1 MADINNGYL
10 KKLEKYSFTRSERL
24 KNMITNSLDN
34 NALIGMLK
42 YKVAHAWDKSK
53 EKRIEVIGKSVEGL
67 ASNPKFADIK
77 NARFLNPDFLM
88 NLTDSQLGNIATYL
102 SKCHSLS
109 KTYESKFINRTTPL
123 SPHEVGTK
131 KNYESAINCYKQTI
145 MGLEKNITSLET
157 LKVYG
162 MGELEQ
168 NMEDAGLGERETRDL
183 DVIRALEFTGTTLKK
198 QLNPTTNKEEWV
210 VDEEQTKLNQNGL
223 PLDTNTLNLQFFKLD
238 KNQVNQF
245 CENYLNVPY
254 ERRGG
259 IITPEGIFRLY
270 LEESKPQMKGFS
282 RSERQDINQ
291 SFEEASKIY
300 STNSPEWQ
308 RFCASSDQVARLD
321 ATKSALID
329 LFKGEIEPG
338 KTQVVPKSVQQEIES
353 NNLVNERASNK
364 VIDIAES
371 YIEASDNEINDP
383 EKFAGLEDLSHK
395 YEVQLEQLTNLLK
408 NPNLSSE
415 ERLDA
420 TKKLEAVEKAAT
432 TYSKLKDF
440 VSEVSKEIVSDVK
453 IQNPT
458 ISKKETRDIL
468 LQAIKNM
475 GDLSFAEIQE
485 STDGESYVVLDTNNP
500 NYQKLPKNIQEVLES
515 TAQLMYTPSN
525 VAGVDAKEMKED
537 TKLTNEEVLR
547 AVCTDI
553 HNSSGSNPFGDAFER
568 KEILNRTESLLSS
581 DNEFSRSVNNFRKNN
596 PQATMADL
604 VNELKKSMPNMDNAL
619 FTEESLRIANS
630 NDPNDLNLKRSINN
644 NADMYYV
651 LMDRVH
657 SELDKMI
664 ESGQITKDDINSD
677 ILSDVYNRVAPTVNP
692 NSPTHIPAT
701 ESERNIAKGKYEKLY
716 HDMSTA
722 HALSEMNND
731 PSFDNMKLKKD
742 FVQKYGENIQK
753 IDEANNQ
760 STMSAG
766 DNQPS
771 RTKEVVR
778 KFSEKYPRRNDVSLM
793 KKFKPYCG
801 KTTEKTLESIMKMIE
816 GIKIKDI
823 EIIPIDQFDAES
835 AQKENNNPQQEPTNE
850 ANGSNVDGASAE
862 SNTTNTTNTPNGTQS
877 QADNSAGS
885 TTNAEQNTTNET
897 QAEPSAES
905 KEDRYSKAAKQLGIS
920 DGEFATYVLLNEN
933 IKRVLY
939 DKGELKNN
947 KDNYLNQ
954 EEQIQ
959 LDKLHGVFQF
969 ITSESTNE
977 VVKGIKQ
984 DIIKKINEKSVSK
997 EQKDESQWLMD
1008 MDIAFDELQDTYGS
1022 LPPQDATIM
1031 ANLTEMMK
1039 MDNSKLERLI
1049 SGGQIRGCVKEMAN
1063 MDNLKLGGM
1072 LMPTTDRT
1080 NPVDNRI
1087 GNLLDKQTIMDIRAA
1102 YTTSDFRSFFAKY
1115 TSLNGEI
1122 TNNIFCTMSSKMQ
1135 QEYEKA
1141 QAEEQSKN
1149 EQNQE
1154 NFTSEEKERMLQ
1166 AKISRLAEQADFEDG
1181 MGGM

>member
-1 MADINNGYL
+1 MADINNSYL

-24 KNMITNSLDN
+24 KNMMTNSLDN

-67 ASNPKFADIK
+67 ASNPQFADIK

-88 NLTDSQLGNIATYL
+88 RLTDSQLGNIATYL

-109 KTYESKFINRTTPL
+109 KTYESKFINRTTPI

-254 ERRGG
+254 ENRGG
-259 IITPEGIFRLY
+259 VITPEGIFRLY

-282 RSERQDINQ
+282 RSERHDINE

-308 RFCASSDQVARLD
+308 RFCASSDQVAKLD

-338 KTQVVPKSVQQEIES
+338 KTQIVPKKVQQEIES
-353 NNLVNERASNK
+353 NNLVNEKASNK

-395 YEVQLEQLTNLLK
+395 YEVQLEQLTNLLQ

-420 TKKLEAVEKAAT
+420 TKKMEAVEKAAI

-440 VSEVSKEIVSDVK
+440 VSEVSKELVSDVK

-458 ISKKETRDIL
+458 ISKKETRDKL
-468 LQAIKNM
+468 LDAIRNM
-475 GDLSFAEIQE
+475 GDMSFVDIQE
-485 STDGESYVVLDTNNP
+485 STDGESYVVIDKNNS

-515 TAQLMYTPSN
+515 TVQLMYTPSN
-525 VAGVDAKEMKED
+525 AAGVDAKEMKED

-568 KEILNRTESLLSS
+568 KEILDRTESLLSS
-581 DNEFSRSVNNFRKNN
+581 DNEFSRSVNSFRKNN

-604 VNELKKSMPNMDNAL
+604 VKELKKSMPNMDNAL
-619 FTEESLRIANS
+619 FTEESLKIANS
-630 NDPNDLNLKRSINN
+630 NNPNDLNLKRSINN

-692 NSPTHIPAT
+692 TSPTHIPAT

-716 HDMSTA
+716 HDMSTQ

-760 STMSAG
+760 NSINAG

-823 EIIPIDQFDAES
+823 EIIPIDQFVAES
-835 AQKENNNPQQEPTNE
+835 AQKENNNPQTESSNE
-850 ANGSNVDGASAE
+850 AGLNVNDTSAENNSTNNTNSAQNDTQIQTEKSASA
-862 SNTTNTTNTPNGTQS
+862 T
-877 QADNSAGS
+877 
-885 TTNAEQNTTNET
+885 TTNAEQSTKNET
-897 QAEPSAES
+897 QAESSAES
-905 KEDRYSKAAKQLGIS
+905 KDDRYLKAAKELGIS
-920 DGEFATYVLLNEN
+920 DGEFATYLLLDEN
-933 IKRVLY
+933 IKRLLY
-939 DKGELKNN
+939 DKGDLKNN

-954 EEQIQ
+954 EEQVQ

-1008 MDIAFDELQDTYGS
+1008 MDIAFNELQDTYGS
-1022 LPPQDATIM
+1022 LPVKDAKIM
-1031 ANLTEMMK
+1031 ADLTEMMK
-1039 MDNSKLERLI
+1039 MNNSKLEKLI
-1049 SGGQIRGCVKEMAN
+1049 SGDQIRGCVKEMAN

-1072 LMPTTDRT
+1072 LMSTTDRT

-1087 GNLLDKQTIMDIRAA
+1087 GNLLDKQTLKDISAA

-1141 QAEEQSKN
+1141 QAEEQGKN

-1154 NFTSEEKERMLQ
+1154 NLTSEEKER
-1166 AKISRLAEQADFEDG
+1166 RLAEILKLAEQTDFEDG
-1181 MGGM
+1181 MGI